1 LSILG
6 VGTDLV
12 EIARIEKI
20 FCRFAERLV
29 TRILHEQ
36 ERAALAGR
44 EVTARLLAKRFAAKE
59 AAAKALGTGFRN
71 GMRLT
76 DIAVDHDALGRPM
89 LVLHGQARVRAEQLG
104 VTRIDISLSDERD
117 HALAFVIMSRDR

>member
-1 LSILG
+1 M
-6 VGTDLV
+6 
-12 EIARIEKI
+12 
-20 FCRFAERLV
+20 
-29 TRILHEQ
+29 RILHEQ

-104 VTRIDISLSDERD
+104 VTRIDISLSDERS
-117 HALAFVIMSRDR
+117 HALAFVIMSRDG

>member
-36 ERAALAGR
+36 ERAALSGR
-44 EVTARLLAKRFAAKE
+44 DVTARLLAKRFAAKE

-104 VTRIDISLSDERD
+104 VTRIDISLSDERS
-117 HALAFVIMSRDR
+117 HALAFVIMSRDG

>member
-12 EIARIEKI
+12 EIARIEKV
-20 FCRFAERLV
+20 FCRFGEKLV

-36 ERAALAGR
+36 ERAALAGGD
-44 EVTARLLAKRFAAKE
+44 VTARLLAKRFAAKE
-59 AAAKALGTGFRN
+59 AASKALGTGFRN

-117 HALAFVIMSRDR
+117 HALAFVIMSRDG